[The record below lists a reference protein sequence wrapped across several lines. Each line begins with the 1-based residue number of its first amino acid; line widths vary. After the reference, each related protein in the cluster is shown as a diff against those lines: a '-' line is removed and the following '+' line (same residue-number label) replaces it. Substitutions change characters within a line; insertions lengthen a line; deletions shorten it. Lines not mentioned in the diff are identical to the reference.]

1 MLLSLGRNLLNVAA
15 MNTVTNYENHVSAL
29 PRIAPAAIGAWFEKP
44 VACSVQLHFC
54 INTYFVLFDLTLH
67 FAVLAAVH

>member
-44 VACSVQLHFC
+44 VACSTSASILILCFS
-54 INTYFVLFDLTLH
+54 I
-67 FAVLAAVH
+67 